1 MWNRTIQSMTNP
13 PEQTFSA
20 MALSCH
26 GCEFTKKDC
35 EIRDWKPA
43 TSAHLL
49 TPKDIGIVAALGDSI
64 TAGFAAR
71 STSIFNYIQEAR
83 GVSWSIGG
91 DEGDHTTCATLP
103 NILRYFNNDLT
114 GASFGTGGKGSDGAQ
129 LNRAVSAA
137 KSDGI
142 RAQAEDLVAKIKE
155 MPGAMDKWKLVTL
168 WIGGNDL
175 CQQCNNEKFSPE
187 EYYNRIYE
195 TVDYLRGE
203 LPRTLVNIPLI
214 LDVATLAEACTLV
227 CGAVRLVACN
237 CANSANKE
245 HTRERVKEY
254 QRLVAQFDGSSF
266 NDGDDFAVVTQ
277 PFFRGLTLPRKE
289 NGDIDMSFFALDC
302 FHMNTLGHRAFAI
315 ALWNNM
321 ITPVTMKSETWDPYS
336 EVIDCPNEDFPYI
349 FTDRTMERL
358 AAVRQSQGKE
368 GEFNAQSDP
377 SSQEQS
383 GDNSSGWSLGQIFGV
398 TVGTAAAAYMGLVVV
413 GVVVGGVAWGRRRRR
428 RANPNTETIPLVK
441 KL

>member
-1 MWNRTIQSMTNP
+1 MSRALLIALVAVLTASCSLADDDESMREYIDMWNRTIQSMTNP

-254 QRLVAQFDGSSF
+254 QVIS
-266 NDGDDFAVVTQ
+266 
-277 PFFRGLTLPRKE
+277 
-289 NGDIDMSFFALDC
+289 
-302 FHMNTLGHRAFAI
+302 
-315 ALWNNM
+315 
-321 ITPVTMKSETWDPYS
+321 KSLYVCSYRE
-336 EVIDCPNEDFPYI
+336 
-349 FTDRTMERL
+349 L
-358 AAVRQSQGKE
+358 
-368 GEFNAQSDP
+368 
-377 SSQEQS
+377 
-383 GDNSSGWSLGQIFGV
+383 
-398 TVGTAAAAYMGLVVV
+398 
-413 GVVVGGVAWGRRRRR
+413 
-428 RANPNTETIPLVK
+428 
-441 KL
+441 